1 MKPPIRKVSAMK
13 YSRQH
18 FYSLIELLV
27 VIAVIVI
34 LAGILFPALRSARE
48 SARRAQCLAN
58 QKNLGVYVSQYAQ
71 NNNQKLSVIS
81 NWSTWY
87 RDLLNA
93 NGGMKDGKESS
104 NDYLAADASGKPDQ
118 DKREDCLNATGLAM
132 VKVFKCPSD
141 SSTGATASY
150 GRNNPQRGG
159 TMKYKAGSN
168 GTSAGDALAD
178 PKLVNSR
185 LSDPQRPS
193 DLILITDH
201 WGPNHQPGRSCNTE
215 EYDTVNAYHL
225 RVRENDT
232 SIGELGTVRDD
243 KSRHKGAPP
252 ILYVD
257 GHVVT
262 NNWMQT
268 IPTRFH
274 KLAESYGNSDGL
286 GWQGRAVGSWSDW
299 PLVKK

>member
-1 MKPPIRKVSAMK
+1 MNYPRH
-13 YSRQH
+13 R
-18 FYSLIELLV
+18 FYTLV
-27 VIAVIVI
+27 EMLVIISVIVI
-34 LAGILFPALRSARE
+34 LAALLFPGIRSARE
-48 SARRAQCLAN
+48 SARRAQCMAN

-71 NNNQKLSVIS
+71 NNNQKINVLA

-104 NDYLAADASGKPDQ
+104 DDYLDANQK
-118 DKREDCLNATGLAM
+118 KREECLNATGLAM

-141 SSTGATASY
+141 SSDGATASY
-150 GRNNPQRGG
+150 GRNNPVRGG
-159 TMKYKAGSN
+159 TMKYKTGSN
-168 GTSAGDALAD
+168 GSNAGDALAD
-178 PKLVNSR
+178 PRLVNGR
-185 LSDPQRPS
+185 INDPQRPS

-201 WGPNHQPGRSCNTE
+201 WGPNHQPGKSCNSE

-225 RVRENDT
+225 RVRENDQ

>member
-1 MKPPIRKVSAMK
+1 MK
-13 YSRQH
+13 YPRH
-18 FYSLIELLV
+18 RFYTLV
-27 VIAVIVI
+27 EMLVIISVIVI
-34 LAGILFPALRSARE
+34 LAALLFPGIRSARE

-71 NNNQKLSVIS
+71 NNNQKINVLA

-104 NDYLAADASGKPDQ
+104 DDYLDANQK
-118 DKREDCLNATGLAM
+118 KREECLNATGLAM

-141 SSTGATASY
+141 SSDGATASY
-150 GRNNPQRGG
+150 GRNNPVRGG
-159 TMKYKAGSN
+159 TMKYKTGSN
-168 GTSAGDALAD
+168 GSNAGDALAD
-178 PKLVNSR
+178 PRLVNGR
-185 LSDPQRPS
+185 INDPQRPS

-201 WGPNHQPGRSCNTE
+201 WGPNHQPGKSCNSE

-225 RVRENDT
+225 RVRENDQ

-268 IPTRFH
+268 IPERFH

>member
-1 MKPPIRKVSAMK
+1 MNYPRH
-13 YSRQH
+13 R
-18 FYSLIELLV
+18 FYTLV
-27 VIAVIVI
+27 EMLVIISVIVI
-34 LAGILFPALRSARE
+34 LAALLFPGIRSARE
-48 SARRAQCLAN
+48 SARRAQCMAN

-71 NNNQKLSVIS
+71 NNNQKINVLA

-93 NGGMKDGKESS
+93 NGGMKEGKESS
-104 NDYLAADASGKPDQ
+104 NDYLDADQK
-118 DKREDCLNATGLAM
+118 KREECLNATGLAM

-141 SSTGATASY
+141 SSEGATASY
-150 GRNNPQRGG
+150 GRNNPVRGG

-168 GTSAGDALAD
+168 GNNAGDALAD
-178 PKLVNSR
+178 PRLVNGR
-185 LSDPQRPS
+185 INDPQRPS

-201 WGPNHQPGRSCNTE
+201 WGPNHQPGKSCNSE

-225 RVRENDT
+225 RVRENDQ

-268 IPTRFH
+268 IPERFH
-274 KLAESYGNSDGL
+274 KLAESYGGDSGL

>member
-1 MKPPIRKVSAMK
+1 MK
-13 YSRQH
+13 YPRH
-18 FYSLIELLV
+18 RFYTLV
-27 VIAVIVI
+27 EMLVIISVIVI
-34 LAGILFPALRSARE
+34 LAALLFPGIRSARE
-48 SARRAQCLAN
+48 SARRAQCMAN

-71 NNNQKLSVIS
+71 NNNQKINVLA

-104 NDYLAADASGKPDQ
+104 DDYLDANQK
-118 DKREDCLNATGLAM
+118 KREECLNATGLAM

-141 SSTGATASY
+141 SSDGATASY
-150 GRNNPQRGG
+150 GRNNPVRGG
-159 TMKYKAGSN
+159 TMKYKTGSN
-168 GTSAGDALAD
+168 GSNAGDALAD
-178 PKLVNSR
+178 PRLVNGR
-185 LSDPQRPS
+185 LNDPQRPS

-201 WGPNHQPGRSCNTE
+201 WGPNHQPGKSCNSE

-268 IPTRFH
+268 IPERFH

>member
-1 MKPPIRKVSAMK
+1 MNYPRH
-13 YSRQH
+13 R
-18 FYSLIELLV
+18 FYTLV
-27 VIAVIVI
+27 EMLVIISVIVI
-34 LAGILFPALRSARE
+34 LAALLFPGIRSARE

-71 NNNQKLSVIS
+71 NNNQKINVLA

-104 NDYLAADASGKPDQ
+104 DDYLDANQK
-118 DKREDCLNATGLAM
+118 KREECLNATGLAM

-141 SSTGATASY
+141 LSEGATASY
-150 GRNNPQRGG
+150 GRNNPVRGG
-159 TMKYKAGSN
+159 TMKYKTGSN
-168 GTSAGDALAD
+168 GSNAGDALAD
-178 PKLVNSR
+178 PRLVNGR
-185 LSDPQRPS
+185 INDPQRPS

-201 WGPNHQPGRSCNTE
+201 WGPNHQPGKSCNSE

-225 RVRENDT
+225 RVRENDQ

-268 IPTRFH
+268 IPERFH
-274 KLAESYGNSDGL
+274 KLAESYGGDSGL

>member
-1 MKPPIRKVSAMK
+1 MKHPRH
-13 YSRQH
+13 R
-18 FYSLIELLV
+18 FYTLVEMLV
-27 VIAVIVI
+27 VISVIVI
-34 LAGILFPALRSARE
+34 LAALLFPGIRSARE

-71 NNNQKLSVIS
+71 NNNQKLTVIA

-87 RDLLNA
+87 RDLLVA

-104 NDYLAADASGKPDQ
+104 NDYLAAEQS
-118 DKREDCLNATGLAM
+118 KREDCLNATGLAM

-141 SSTGATASY
+141 TSEGATASY

-168 GTSAGDALAD
+168 GTNAGDALAD
-178 PKLVNSR
+178 PRLVNGR
-185 LSDPQRPS
+185 LNDPQRPS

-225 RVRENDT
+225 RVRENDQ

-252 ILYVD
+252 ILFVD

-268 IPTRFH
+268 IPERFH

>member
-1 MKPPIRKVSAMK
+1 MK
-13 YSRQH
+13 YPRH
-18 FYSLIELLV
+18 RFYTLV
-27 VIAVIVI
+27 EMLVIISVIVI
-34 LAGILFPALRSARE
+34 LAALLFPGIRSARE

-93 NGGMKDGKESS
+93 NGGMKDGKENSD
-104 NDYLAADASGKPDQ
+104 DYLAVDQKGKPDQ
-118 DKREDCLNATGLAM
+118 KKREECLNATGQAM

-141 SSTGATASY
+141 SSEGAAASY
-150 GRNNPQRGG
+150 GRNNPVRGG
-159 TMKYKAGSN
+159 TLKYKTGSN

-178 PKLVNSR
+178 PRLVNSR
-185 LSDPQRPS
+185 LNDPQRPS

-201 WGPNHQPGRSCNTE
+201 WGPNHQPGRSNNSE
-215 EYDTVNAYHL
+215 EYETVNAYHL

-243 KSRHKGAPP
+243 KSRHKGVPP

-268 IPTRFH
+268 IPERFH
-274 KLAESYGNSDGL
+274 KLAESYGGDSGL

-299 PLVKK
+299 SLVKK

>member
-1 MKPPIRKVSAMK
+1 MNYPRH
-13 YSRQH
+13 R
-18 FYSLIELLV
+18 FYTLV
-27 VIAVIVI
+27 EMLVIISVIVI
-34 LAGILFPALRSARE
+34 LAALLFPGIRSARE
-48 SARRAQCLAN
+48 SARRAQCMAN

-71 NNNQKLSVIS
+71 NNNQKINVLA

-104 NDYLAADASGKPDQ
+104 DDYLDANQK
-118 DKREDCLNATGLAM
+118 KREECLNATGLAM

-141 SSTGATASY
+141 SSDGATASY
-150 GRNNPQRGG
+150 GRNNPVRGG

-168 GTSAGDALAD
+168 GSNAGDALAD
-178 PKLVNSR
+178 PRLVNGR
-185 LSDPQRPS
+185 INDPQRPS

-201 WGPNHQPGRSCNTE
+201 WGPNHQPGKSCNSE

-225 RVRENDT
+225 RVRENDQ

-268 IPTRFH
+268 IPERFH

>member
-1 MKPPIRKVSAMK
+1 MNYPRH
-13 YSRQH
+13 R
-18 FYSLIELLV
+18 FYTLV
-27 VIAVIVI
+27 EMLVIISVIVI
-34 LAGILFPALRSARE
+34 LAALLFPGIRSARE

-71 NNNQKLSVIS
+71 NNNQKINVLA

-104 NDYLAADASGKPDQ
+104 DDYLDANQK
-118 DKREDCLNATGLAM
+118 KREECLNAIGLAM

-141 SSTGATASY
+141 SSDGATASY
-150 GRNNPQRGG
+150 GRNNPVRGG
-159 TMKYKAGSN
+159 TMKYKTGSN
-168 GTSAGDALAD
+168 GSNAGDALAD
-178 PKLVNSR
+178 PRLVNGR
-185 LSDPQRPS
+185 INDPQRPS

-201 WGPNHQPGRSCNTE
+201 WGPNHQPGKSCNSE

-225 RVRENDT
+225 RVRENDQ

-268 IPTRFH
+268 IPERFH
-274 KLAESYGNSDGL
+274 KLAESYGGDSGL

>member
-1 MKPPIRKVSAMK
+1 MKHPR
-13 YSRQH
+13 YR
-18 FYSLIELLV
+18 FYTLVEMLV
-27 VIAVIVI
+27 VISVIVI
-34 LAGILFPALRSARE
+34 LAALLFPGIRSARE

-71 NNNQKLSVIS
+71 NNNQKLTVIA

-87 RDLLNA
+87 RDLLVA

-104 NDYLAADASGKPDQ
+104 NDYLAAEQS
-118 DKREDCLNATGLAM
+118 KREDCLNATGLAM

-141 SSTGATASY
+141 TSEGATASY

-168 GTSAGDALAD
+168 GTNAGDALAD
-178 PKLVNSR
+178 PRLVNGR
-185 LSDPQRPS
+185 LNDPQRPS

-225 RVRENDT
+225 RVRENDQ

-252 ILYVD
+252 ILFVD

-268 IPTRFH
+268 IPERFH

>member
-1 MKPPIRKVSAMK
+1 MK
-13 YSRQH
+13 YPRH
-18 FYSLIELLV
+18 RFYTLV
-27 VIAVIVI
+27 EMLVIISVIVI
-34 LAGILFPALRSARE
+34 LAALLFPGIRSARE
-48 SARRAQCLAN
+48 SARRAQCMAN

-71 NNNQKLSVIS
+71 NNNQKINVLA

-104 NDYLAADASGKPDQ
+104 DDYLDANQK
-118 DKREDCLNATGLAM
+118 KREECLNATGLAM

-141 SSTGATASY
+141 SSDGATASY
-150 GRNNPQRGG
+150 GRNNPVRGG
-159 TMKYKAGSN
+159 TMKYKTGSN
-168 GTSAGDALAD
+168 GSNAGDALAD
-178 PKLVNSR
+178 PRLVNGR
-185 LSDPQRPS
+185 INDPQRPS

-201 WGPNHQPGRSCNTE
+201 WGPNHQPGKSCNSE

-268 IPTRFH
+268 IPERFH

>member
-1 MKPPIRKVSAMK
+1 MNYPRH
-13 YSRQH
+13 R
-18 FYSLIELLV
+18 FYTLV
-27 VIAVIVI
+27 EMLVIISVIVI
-34 LAGILFPALRSARE
+34 LAALLFPGIRSARE
-48 SARRAQCLAN
+48 SARRAQCMAN

-71 NNNQKLSVIS
+71 NNNQKINVLA

-104 NDYLAADASGKPDQ
+104 DDYLDANQK
-118 DKREDCLNATGLAM
+118 KREECLNATGLAM

-141 SSTGATASY
+141 SSDGATASY
-150 GRNNPQRGG
+150 GRNNPVRGG

-168 GTSAGDALAD
+168 GSNAGDALAD
-178 PKLVNSR
+178 PRLVNGR
-185 LSDPQRPS
+185 LNDPQRPS

-201 WGPNHQPGRSCNTE
+201 WGPNHQPGKSCNSE

-225 RVRENDT
+225 RVRENDQ

-268 IPTRFH
+268 IPERFH

>member
-1 MKPPIRKVSAMK
+1 MKPPIGKDSAMK
-13 YSRQH
+13 QH
-18 FYSLIELLV
+18 PRYRYYSLIELLV

-34 LAGILFPALRSARE
+34 LAGILFPGLRSARE

-58 QKNLGVYVSQYAQ
+58 QKNLGVYTSQYAQ
-71 NNNQKLSVIS
+71 NNNQKMTVLA

-93 NGGMKDGKESS
+93 NGGMQDGKTNSD
-104 NDYLAADASGKPDQ
+104 DYLDADQK
-118 DKREDCLNATGLAM
+118 KREACLTATGLAM

-141 SSTGATASY
+141 SSEGATASY

-168 GTSAGDALAD
+168 GSNAGDALAD
-178 PKLVNSR
+178 PKLVNSKF
-185 LSDPQRPS
+185 SDPQRPS

-225 RVRENDT
+225 RIRENDT

-257 GHVVT
+257 GHVT
-262 NNWMQT
+262 TANWMQT

-274 KLAESYGNSDGL
+274 KLAETYGNSDGL

-299 PLVKK
+299 SLVKK

>member
-1 MKPPIRKVSAMK
+1 MKHPRH
-13 YSRQH
+13 R
-18 FYSLIELLV
+18 FYTLVEMLV
-27 VIAVIVI
+27 VISVIVI
-34 LAGILFPALRSARE
+34 LAALLFPGIRSARE

-71 NNNQKLSVIS
+71 NNNQKLTVIA

-87 RDLLNA
+87 RDLLVA

-104 NDYLAADASGKPDQ
+104 NDYLAAEQS
-118 DKREDCLNATGLAM
+118 KREDCLNATGLAM

-141 SSTGATASY
+141 TSEGATASY

-168 GTSAGDALAD
+168 GTNAGDALAD
-178 PKLVNSR
+178 PRLVNGR
-185 LSDPQRPS
+185 LNDPQRPS

-225 RVRENDT
+225 RVRENDQ

-252 ILYVD
+252 ILFVD

-268 IPTRFH
+268 IPERFH
-274 KLAESYGNSDGL
+274 KLAGSYGNSDGL

>member
-1 MKPPIRKVSAMK
+1 MKHHTR
-13 YSRQH
+13 YSY
-18 FYSLIELLV
+18 YSLIELLV

-58 QKNLGVYVSQYAQ
+58 QKNLGVYISQYAQ

-93 NGGMKDGKESS
+93 NGGMKEGKESS
-104 NDYLAADASGKPDQ
+104 NDYLDADQK
-118 DKREDCLNATGLAM
+118 KREDCLNATGLAM

-141 SSTGATASY
+141 SSDGATASY
-150 GRNNPQRGG
+150 GRNNPVRGG

-168 GTSAGDALAD
+168 GSSASDALAD

-225 RVRENDT
+225 RIRENDT

-274 KLAESYGNSDGL
+274 KLAETYGNSDGL
-286 GWQGRAVGSWSDW
+286 GWQ
-299 PLVKK
+299 

>member
-1 MKPPIRKVSAMK
+1 MK
-13 YSRQH
+13 YPRH
-18 FYSLIELLV
+18 RFYTLV
-27 VIAVIVI
+27 EMLVIISVIVI
-34 LAGILFPALRSARE
+34 LAALLFPGIRSARE
-48 SARRAQCLAN
+48 SARRAQCMAN

-71 NNNQKLSVIS
+71 NNNQKINVLA

-104 NDYLAADASGKPDQ
+104 DDYLDANQK
-118 DKREDCLNATGLAM
+118 KREECLNATGLAM

-141 SSTGATASY
+141 SSDGATASY
-150 GRNNPQRGG
+150 GRNNPVRGG
-159 TMKYKAGSN
+159 TMKYKTGSN
-168 GTSAGDALAD
+168 GSNAGDALAD
-178 PKLVNSR
+178 PRLVNGR
-185 LSDPQRPS
+185 INDPQRPS

-201 WGPNHQPGRSCNTE
+201 WGPNHQPGKSCNSE

-225 RVRENDT
+225 RVRENDQ

-268 IPTRFH
+268 IPERFH

>member
-1 MKPPIRKVSAMK
+1 MK
-13 YSRQH
+13 YPRH
-18 FYSLIELLV
+18 RFYTLV
-27 VIAVIVI
+27 EMLVIISVIVI
-34 LAGILFPALRSARE
+34 LAALLFPGIRSARE

-71 NNNQKLSVIS
+71 NNNQKINVLA

-104 NDYLAADASGKPDQ
+104 DDYLDANQK
-118 DKREDCLNATGLAM
+118 KREECLNATGLAM

-141 SSTGATASY
+141 SSDGATASY
-150 GRNNPQRGG
+150 GRNNPVRGG

-168 GTSAGDALAD
+168 GSNAGDALAD
-178 PKLVNSR
+178 PRLVNGR
-185 LSDPQRPS
+185 LNDPQRPS

-215 EYDTVNAYHL
+215 EYETVNAYHL
-225 RVRENDT
+225 RIREGDS

-268 IPTRFH
+268 IPERFH

>member
-1 MKPPIRKVSAMK
+1 MNYPRH
-13 YSRQH
+13 R
-18 FYSLIELLV
+18 FYTLV
-27 VIAVIVI
+27 EMLVIISVIVI
-34 LAGILFPALRSARE
+34 LAALLFPGIRSARE
-48 SARRAQCLAN
+48 SARRAQCMAN

-71 NNNQKLSVIS
+71 NNNQKINVLA

-104 NDYLAADASGKPDQ
+104 DDYLDANQK
-118 DKREDCLNATGLAM
+118 KREECLNATGLAM

-141 SSTGATASY
+141 SSEGATASY
-150 GRNNPQRGG
+150 GRNNPVRGG
-159 TMKYKAGSN
+159 TMKYKTGSN
-168 GTSAGDALAD
+168 GSNAGDALAD
-178 PKLVNSR
+178 PRLVNGR
-185 LSDPQRPS
+185 INDPQRPS

-201 WGPNHQPGRSCNTE
+201 WGPNHQPGKSCNSE

-225 RVRENDT
+225 RVRENDQ

-268 IPTRFH
+268 IPERFH
-274 KLAESYGNSDGL
+274 KLAESYG
-286 GWQGRAVGSWSDW
+286 
-299 PLVKK
+299 

>member
-1 MKPPIRKVSAMK
+1 MNYPR
-13 YSRQH
+13 H
-18 FYSLIELLV
+18 CFYTLV
-27 VIAVIVI
+27 EMLVIISVIVI
-34 LAGILFPALRSARE
+34 LAALLFPGIRSARE
-48 SARRAQCLAN
+48 SARRAQCMAN

-71 NNNQKLSVIS
+71 NNNQKINVLA

-104 NDYLAADASGKPDQ
+104 DDYLDANQK
-118 DKREDCLNATGLAM
+118 KREECLNATGLAM

-141 SSTGATASY
+141 SSDGATASY
-150 GRNNPQRGG
+150 GRNNPVRGG

-168 GTSAGDALAD
+168 GSNAGDALAD
-178 PKLVNSR
+178 PRLVNGR
-185 LSDPQRPS
+185 INDPQRPS

-201 WGPNHQPGRSCNTE
+201 WGPNHQPGKSCNSE

-225 RVRENDT
+225 RVRENDQ

-268 IPTRFH
+268 IPERFH

>member
-1 MKPPIRKVSAMK
+1 MK
-13 YSRQH
+13 YPRH
-18 FYSLIELLV
+18 RFYTLV
-27 VIAVIVI
+27 EMLVIISVIVI
-34 LAGILFPALRSARE
+34 LAALLFPGIRSARE

-71 NNNQKLSVIS
+71 NNNQKINVLA

-104 NDYLAADASGKPDQ
+104 DDYLDANQK
-118 DKREDCLNATGLAM
+118 KREECLNATGLAM

-141 SSTGATASY
+141 SSDGATASY
-150 GRNNPQRGG
+150 GRNNPVRGG
-159 TMKYKAGSN
+159 TMKYKTGSN
-168 GTSAGDALAD
+168 GSNAGDALAD
-178 PKLVNSR
+178 PRLVNGR
-185 LSDPQRPS
+185 LNDPQRPS

-201 WGPNHQPGRSCNTE
+201 WGPNHQPGKSCNSE

-225 RVRENDT
+225 RVRENDM

-274 KLAESYGNSDGL
+274 KLAESYGGSDGL

-299 PLVKK
+299 SLVKK

>member
-1 MKPPIRKVSAMK
+1 MKHP
-13 YSRQH
+13 RQH

-34 LAGILFPALRSARE
+34 LAGILIPSLRSARE

-71 NNNQKLSVIS
+71 NNNQKMSVIA

-104 NDYLAADASGKPDQ
+104 DNYLDAVQKN
-118 DKREDCLNATGLAM
+118 REDCLNATGLAM
-132 VKVFKCPSD
+132 VKVFKCPADTSE
-141 SSTGATASY
+141 GATASY
-150 GRNNPQRGG
+150 GRNNPSRGG
-159 TMKYKAGSN
+159 TMKYKDGSN
-168 GTSAGDALAD
+168 GSSAGDAIVD
-178 PKLVNSR
+178 PRLVNSR
-185 LSDPQRPS
+185 LNDPQRPS

-215 EYDTVNAYHL
+215 EYETVNAYHL
-225 RVRENDT
+225 RIRENDT

-257 GHVVT
+257 GHVTV

-274 KLAESYGNSDGL
+274 KLTETYGGSDGL
-286 GWQGRAVGSWSDW
+286 GWQGRAVGSWSDAKC
-299 PLVKK
+299 VKK

>member
-1 MKPPIRKVSAMK
+1 MKHPRH
-13 YSRQH
+13 R
-18 FYSLIELLV
+18 FYTLV
-27 VIAVIVI
+27 EMLVIISVIVI
-34 LAGILFPALRSARE
+34 LAALLFPGIRSARE

-71 NNNQKLSVIS
+71 NNNQKLTVIA

-87 RDLLNA
+87 RDLLKA

-104 NDYLAADASGKPDQ
+104 NDYLDADQK
-118 DKREDCLNATGLAM
+118 KREECLNATGLAM

-141 SSTGATASY
+141 TSDGATASY
-150 GRNNPQRGG
+150 GRNNPVRGG
-159 TMKYKAGSN
+159 TMKYKAGSD

-178 PKLVNSR
+178 PRLVNGR
-185 LSDPQRPS
+185 INDPQRPS

-201 WGPNHQPGRSCNTE
+201 WGPNHQPGKSCNTE

-225 RVRENDT
+225 RVRENDQ

-252 ILYVD
+252 ILFVD

-268 IPTRFH
+268 IPERFH

>member
-1 MKPPIRKVSAMK
+1 MNYPRH
-13 YSRQH
+13 R
-18 FYSLIELLV
+18 FYTLV
-27 VIAVIVI
+27 EMLVIISVIVI
-34 LAGILFPALRSARE
+34 LAALLFPGIRSARE
-48 SARRAQCLAN
+48 SARRAQCMAN

-71 NNNQKLSVIS
+71 NNNQKINVLA

-104 NDYLAADASGKPDQ
+104 DDYLDANQK
-118 DKREDCLNATGLAM
+118 KREECLNATGLAM

-141 SSTGATASY
+141 SSDGATASY
-150 GRNNPQRGG
+150 GRNNPVRGG
-159 TMKYKAGSN
+159 TMKYKTGSN
-168 GTSAGDALAD
+168 GSNAGDALAD
-178 PKLVNSR
+178 PRLVNGR
-185 LSDPQRPS
+185 INDPQRPS

-201 WGPNHQPGRSCNTE
+201 WGPNHQPGKSCNSE

-225 RVRENDT
+225 RVRENDQ

-268 IPTRFH
+268 IPERFH

>member
-1 MKPPIRKVSAMK
+1 MNYPRH
-13 YSRQH
+13 R
-18 FYSLIELLV
+18 FYTLV
-27 VIAVIVI
+27 EMLVIISVIVI
-34 LAGILFPALRSARE
+34 LAALLFPGIRSARE
-48 SARRAQCLAN
+48 SARRAQCMAN

-71 NNNQKLSVIS
+71 NNNQKINVLA

-104 NDYLAADASGKPDQ
+104 DDYLDANQK
-118 DKREDCLNATGLAM
+118 KREECLNATGLAM

-141 SSTGATASY
+141 SSEGATASY
-150 GRNNPQRGG
+150 GRNNPVRGG
-159 TMKYKAGSN
+159 TMKYKTGSN
-168 GTSAGDALAD
+168 GSNAGDALAD
-178 PKLVNSR
+178 PRLVNGR
-185 LSDPQRPS
+185 INDPQRPS

-201 WGPNHQPGRSCNTE
+201 WGPNHQPGKSCNSE

-225 RVRENDT
+225 RVRENDQ

-268 IPTRFH
+268 IPERFH

>member
-1 MKPPIRKVSAMK
+1 MKQIRYRSYTLVEM
-13 YSRQH
+13 
-18 FYSLIELLV
+18 LV

-34 LAGILFPALRSARE
+34 LAGLLFPAIRSARE

-71 NNNQKLSVIS
+71 NNNQNMNVIA
-81 NWSTWY
+81 NWNTWY
-87 RDLLNA
+87 RDLLIA
-93 NGGMKDGKESS
+93 NGGMKEGKETSD
-104 NDYLAADASGKPDQ
+104 DYLAGDQSGKPDQ
-118 DKREDCLNATGLAM
+118 GKRENCLNATGMNM

-141 SSTGATASY
+141 SSMGATASY
-150 GRNNPQRGG
+150 GRNNPVRGG
-159 TMKYKAGSN
+159 TMKYKTGSN
-168 GTSAGDALAD
+168 GNNAGDALTD
-178 PKLVNSR
+178 PKLVKSR
-185 LSDPQRPS
+185 LNDPQRPS

-201 WGPNHQPGRSCNTE
+201 WGPNHQPGRSNNSE
-215 EYDTVNAYHL
+215 EYETVNAYHL
-225 RVRENDT
+225 RIRENDS

-274 KLAESYGNSDGL
+274 KLAESYGGSDGL

-299 PLVKK
+299 SLVKK

>member
-1 MKPPIRKVSAMK
+1 MK
-13 YSRQH
+13 YPRH
-18 FYSLIELLV
+18 RFYTLV
-27 VIAVIVI
+27 EMLVIISVIVI
-34 LAGILFPALRSARE
+34 LAALLFPGIRSARE

-71 NNNQKLSVIS
+71 NNNQKINVLA

-104 NDYLAADASGKPDQ
+104 DDYLDANQK
-118 DKREDCLNATGLAM
+118 KREECLNATGLAM

-141 SSTGATASY
+141 SSDGATASY
-150 GRNNPQRGG
+150 GRNNPVRGG
-159 TMKYKAGSN
+159 TMKYKTGSN
-168 GTSAGDALAD
+168 GSNAGDALAD
-178 PKLVNSR
+178 PRLVNGR
-185 LSDPQRPS
+185 INDPQRPS

-201 WGPNHQPGRSCNTE
+201 WGPNHQPGKSCNSE

-225 RVRENDT
+225 RVRENDQ

-268 IPTRFH
+268 IPERFH
-274 KLAESYGNSDGL
+274 KLAESYGGDSGL